1 MIVKYASRI
10 NKSNSKFTFKNY
22 LMHTSYFKES
32 TTLTFEDYLDFEA
45 RFIFE
50 NYYIS
55 VFDLLS
61 TIEKRVRIDQI
72 KFLTYEK
79 WKFECH
85 SPEYWSNLQEV
96 FEKSSKLCDDRL
108 FWELDNYTLPV
119 KDRIILFKSLY
130 ELRRDLF
137 TLFSCNLTFK
147 HSFLGKGIEFSNF
160 QRFLINQEQ
169 RYSKDEVE
177 WLKLLSTAYQMDW
190 LMASNLLKD
199 TFTQQECSKDLF
211 IQQECSEDLFY
222 NFERW
227 CNLFS
232 KLDKVEKEFKQN
244 FYRTLILNHRED
256 KTMIYEKVTFILR
269 LLQSQ
274 ENICLL
280 ENELTRYVEVDRYAP
295 CRIEEEIH
303 SIQKYA
309 TFKINEEIGDLKF
322 PFDNWNRYNLLCMY
336 MYFLQK
342 ESVLLGKMLGSLDE
356 VLDTNSSDY
365 LSELIDTLN
374 DYKGSKRTELTD
386 FERYARLKLD
396 NLNNKFKDDNFIDFA
411 SSSLKDF
418 LENSKIH
425 LHEEVTTTVSDW
437 NKLMQSVQT
446 SCQARYLFD
455 LFNLGIISWDTW
467 NKYSPETFQSS
478 GIKPTML
485 GLNSWDEF
493 NLHRRDFLVSGS
505 QWSKD
510 GIYEAIES
518 FQSIDKLNP
527 KIINNP
533 AVINLRKRLPVLGEP
548 KQTLWWRR
556 FQDCFLKD
564 CNERLGFSID
574 DHTITYGSERAR
586 IDYFEE
592 WGIQHGPLEA
602 GSSLYDPVIKK

>member
-1 MIVKYASRI
+1 MIVKYASKI

-22 LMHTSYFKES
+22 LIHTSYFKEF
-32 TTLTFEDYLDFEA
+32 TTLTSEDYLDFESDSILNSYFFRA
-45 RFIFE
+45 SMFE
-50 NYYIS
+50 
-55 VFDLLS
+55 LS
-61 TIEKRVRIDQI
+61 MMEQRRRIDQI

-79 WKFECH
+79 RKFECH
-85 SPEYWSNLQEV
+85 SSEYWSNIQEV

-108 FWELDNYTLPV
+108 FWELDNYILPV
-119 KDRIILFKSLY
+119 KNRIILLEFLY
-130 ELRRDLF
+130 ELKRDLF
-137 TLFSCNLTFK
+137 VLFLFNLTSK
-147 HSFLGKGIEFSNF
+147 HSFLGKGTEFSDF
-160 QRFLINQEQ
+160 QRFLTNQEQ
-169 RYSKDEVE
+169 KYSKDEVE
-177 WLKLLSTAYQMDW
+177 WLKLLNIARQMDW

-232 KLDKVEKEFKQN
+232 KLDKIEKEFKQI
-244 FYRTLILNHRED
+244 FYRTLVLNHKED
-256 KTMIYEKVTFILR
+256 KTMIHEKVTFILR

-280 ENELTRYVEVDRYAP
+280 ENELAKYVIVDRYAP
-295 CRIEEEIH
+295 FRIEEEIH

-336 MYFLQK
+336 VYFLQK
-342 ESVLLGKMLGSLDE
+342 ESVLLGKMLDSLDK
-356 VLDTNSSDY
+356 VLDTNSSNY
-365 LSELIDTLN
+365 LSELIDTFN
-374 DYKGSKRTELTD
+374 DYEGSKRTELTN
-386 FERYARLKLD
+386 FERYARIEFND
-396 NLNNKFKDDNFIDFA
+396 NLKDDNFIDFA

-478 GIKPTML
+478 GIKPNML
-485 GLNSWDEF
+485 GLNSWNEF

-510 GIYEAIES
+510 GIYKAIES
-518 FQSIDKLNP
+518 FQSIDKLDP
-527 KIINNP
+527 KIISNP
-533 AVINLRKRLPVLGEP
+533 AIIDLRKRLPVLGEP
-548 KQTLWWRR
+548 KQVLWWRR

-564 CNERLGFSID
+564 CNERLGFPID
-574 DHTITYGSERAR
+574 DHTITYGPEQAR
-586 IDYFEE
+586 IDYLEE

-602 GSSLYDPVIKK
+602 NSSLYDPIIVKKK